1 MKITVKK
8 RPKKSA
14 EAYNRFF
21 DGESRGVFLK
31 KIAEA
36 IVHGGKRDADTQRE
50 NGRTD
55 SAVPED

>member
-36 IVHGGKRDADTQRE
+36 IVYGGKDVQRE
-50 NGRTD
+50 DGSRDKTL
-55 SAVPED
+55 PEHE

>member
-1 MKITVKK
+1 MKLTVKK
-8 RPKKSA
+8 HPKKSA

-36 IVHGGKRDADTQRE
+36 IVHGGKKETKDGIHVGTNQEDAE
-50 NGRTD
+50 
-55 SAVPED
+55 